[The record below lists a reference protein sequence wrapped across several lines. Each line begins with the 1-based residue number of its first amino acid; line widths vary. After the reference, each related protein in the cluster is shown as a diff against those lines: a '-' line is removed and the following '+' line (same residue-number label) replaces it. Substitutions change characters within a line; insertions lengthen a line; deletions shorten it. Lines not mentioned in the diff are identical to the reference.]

1 MFSEIK
7 IQVEIPSS
15 ILSKMEVIENNGYE
29 CYIVGG
35 ASLHLFGYH
44 VLHCENHKELPKDY
58 DLFCSCTGEELL
70 KLFPKA
76 KPIGGQDRLERIFT
90 IITKDGVE
98 ISSYRSG
105 GKREKLGNNIYDHL
119 KTCDFSL
126 NAIAIRSNGDCILP
140 KEVIN
145 HINKRKLVSMG
156 SPIDRINE
164 DNNRVMRGFRFTGK
178 YNLYI
183 EPKLYKVLQ
192 NTDLSKIPM
201 ENIRD
206 EFFKLL
212 PYPHGLNAFIASG
225 KFFELFPEM
234 KQMINLYGRSDY
246 HEEDVW
252 DHSLTTYIQMSKL
265 TDDPILLFTALFHDY
280 GKLYTKDSEGRF
292 IKHDE
297 IGSEKLQDILT
308 KLKIK
313 TKDQK
318 RILWLV
324 KNHMWVLNGES
335 KKRKKWFRFFN
346 SMEDSGSTYSDF
358 MFIRYADH
366 ISKKLNGSYLH
377 KNESTMNFYEFI
389 KSNVITEWVILYTSG
404 QYPKR
409 TNNLNINGNDI
420 ISLGIPPGPKIGLIL
435 NKLYEMVIADEL
447 PNIHDKLID
456 QVKKWIK

>member
-1 MFSEIK
+1 
-7 IQVEIPSS
+7 
-15 ILSKMEVIENNGYE
+15 
-29 CYIVGG
+29 VGG
-35 ASLHLFGYH
+35 ASLYHYAGNHLNIDKY
-44 VLHCENHKELPKDY
+44 KTPPKDY
-58 DLFCSCTGEELL
+58 DLFTNCTSEV
-70 KLFPKA
+70 LFKIFNDI
-76 KPIGGQDRLERIFT
+76 KPIGGQERLSRIFT
-90 IITKDGVE
+90 VVTSDGIE
-98 ISSYRSG
+98 ISTYRQG
-105 GKREKLGNNIYDHL
+105 GKREEVGFKITDHLVTCDYTINSIAYDGEVLIIPETINDHL
-119 KTCDFSL
+119 KD
-126 NAIAIRSNGDCILP
+126 N
-140 KEVIN
+140 
-145 HINKRKLVSMG
+145 KLVSMG
-156 SPIDRINE
+156 NPQDRIDE
-164 DNNRVMRGFRFTGK
+164 DNNRLMRGFRFTGK

-192 NTDLSKIPM
+192 NTDLSKIPV

-206 EFFKLL
+206 EFFKLIK
-212 PYPHGLNAFIASG
+212 YPHGLNAFIASG

-234 KQMINLYGRSDY
+234 KQMINLYGQSVY

-297 IGSEKLQDILT
+297 IGSEKLQSILIR
-308 KLKIK
+308 LKIK

-358 MFIRYADH
+358 MFIRYTDH

-377 KNESTMNFYEFI
+377 ENESTMNFYEFI